1 LLLLHSGAL
10 YMMRV
15 VQGLISTPCI
25 SDRCATADKK
35 REKNEEK
42 GEFNMRRRPDPGNH
56 PVAAGV
62 RRLQQQQQAAES
74 QNIKIKKK
82 WRTCNLHVTWS
93 GSIYLSPSY
102 SFIFLKPGLNKKRF
116 LHG

>member
-1 LLLLHSGAL
+1 
-10 YMMRV
+10 MMRV

-62 RRLQQQQQAAES
+62 RRQQQQRKAK
-74 QNIKIKKK
+74 IKKIKKK
-82 WRTCNLHVTWS
+82 S
-93 GSIYLSPSY
+93 GEPVIYT
-102 SFIFLKPGLNKKRF
+102 
-116 LHG
+116 